1 MLKRAFDRLL
11 LIGVFVGFFL
21 LLYVLTG
28 SDLNS
33 MFDFI
38 WGLVSGFGSILATL
52 AASLL
57 TWVGELAS

>member
-33 MFDFI
+33 MFGFI
-38 WGLVSGFGSILATL
+38 WGIVSGFGTFLLTLLASFL
-52 AASLL
+52 NWVASL
-57 TWVGELAS
+57 V